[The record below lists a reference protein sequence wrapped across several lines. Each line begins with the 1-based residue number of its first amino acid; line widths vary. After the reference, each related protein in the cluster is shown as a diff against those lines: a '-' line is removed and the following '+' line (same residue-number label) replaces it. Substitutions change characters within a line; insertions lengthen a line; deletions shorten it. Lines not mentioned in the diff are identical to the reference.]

1 MHFKKKHKLATLL
14 IRFIILIFGVLMMGV
29 VLFSYHWSSKIIQ
42 QEVERTSSQASS
54 LIKHLFDYKLMTMQS
69 LQDSNAMS
77 LTLQNLL
84 ENGAE
89 RQLDFFFL
97 DVEQSDPANS
107 PDFRFVAELNGDIRW
122 SDGNSYFY
130 GLTDESLVSFAKN
143 INENSFWSFE
153 HESSIMGMRDVLLR
167 RSPIISTH
175 NGKLLGYLYVAM
187 VLNNNFSLIE
197 QMKEA
202 SNSDGIILLSDN
214 NAVASSIYEDDP
226 LYEWV
231 LQAKDGNVDVNF
243 KNYLFNITDIKIQD
257 MKTPLTVAIVQDN
270 STIQSLEASYKLG
283 LSISLVIMLCLA
295 LVIRQIIQR
304 IINAELSSLMEYA
317 RSASDHHQELKFQGS
332 SIYEFE
338 HVGTALEGAFS
349 AIKEKDKSFQ
359 DLFNFSLSPIIVW
372 GIDGKIM
379 KMNPAARKALLLE
392 DCSGALD
399 AFQSKV
405 SLYLTLVMNGETA
418 MGVNIPIENKIFR
431 WNLSSIEM
439 DSGIHSI
446 IGQGQDI
453 TALIDAEKQSNLA
466 RLEAESSANAR
477 ADFLAKMSHEIR
489 TPLNAILGVSQLL
502 KHSLTHA
509 KNKEQVDL
517 LYRSGEHLLRVL
529 NDVLDFSKIEQGKL
543 NIETS
548 DFVFSRFV
556 HPLVNIHHQLCTNK
570 KLEFDVTNEIPEET
584 VICADQVR
592 LNQVILNLLSNAI
605 KFTSSG
611 GIKLHIYFEEQESTS
626 EGKQQTDA
634 KSLCVIVQDTGI
646 GLTDMSIK
654 SMFKPFTQAEKTTT
668 REFGGSGL
676 GLAIVKNLLDMM
688 GGDIQVNSEFGK
700 GSRFKMTIP
709 VIVSEEAK
717 LDTVVEEIEH
727 HYDLFARPQRV
738 LLVEDNKSNAFIA
751 QAFCTKYNLQTDW
764 VEDGVAA
771 IEKLKVESYDLIL
784 MDNQMPNMDGV
795 EATRIIRS
803 KLGITTPIFACTAD
817 AFESTK
823 QAFMDVGANYII
835 VKPIKERPLFE
846 ALSFYKEK
854 FLNE

>member
-14 IRFIILIFGVLMMGV
+14 IRFIILIFGILMMGV
-29 VLFSYHWSSKIIQ
+29 VLFSYQWSSKIIQ

-54 LIKHLFDYKLMTMQS
+54 LIQHLFDYKLMTMQS
-69 LQDSNAMS
+69 HQDSNAMS

-89 RQLDFFFL
+89 RELDFFFL
-97 DVEQSDPANS
+97 DVEQSDPVNS
-107 PDFRFVAELNGDIRW
+107 PDFRFVTELNGDIRW

-130 GLTDESLVSFAKN
+130 GLTDDSLIEFAKSTN
-143 INENSFWSFE
+143 TNSFWFFK
-153 HESSIMGMRDVLLR
+153 HESSIMGMRDILLR
-167 RSPIISTH
+167 RSPIISTK
-175 NGKLLGYLYVAM
+175 NGQLLGYLHVAM

-202 SNSDGIILLSDN
+202 SNSDGIILLSGN

-231 LQAKDGNVDVNF
+231 LQAKDGNVDVHF
-243 KNYLFNITDIKIQD
+243 KNYLFNITDIKIHEVT
-257 MKTPLTVAIVQDN
+257 TPLSVAIVQNN
-270 STIQSLEASYKLG
+270 STVQSLEESYKVG

-304 IINAELSSLMEYA
+304 IINTELSSLMEYA
-317 RSASDHHQELKFQGS
+317 RSASDHHHDLKFQGS

-372 GIDGKIM
+372 GIDGQIM
-379 KMNPAARKALLLE
+379 KMNPAAHKALMLE
-392 DCSGALD
+392 ESDGALE
-399 AFQSKV
+399 AFQRKV

-439 DSGIHSI
+439 DSGIDSI

-453 TALIDAEKQSNLA
+453 TALIEAEKQSNLA

-502 KHSLTHA
+502 KHSLTHT

-517 LYRSGEHLLRVL
+517 LYRSGEHLLTVL

-543 NIETS
+543 HIETS

-556 HPLVNIHHQLCTNK
+556 QPLVNIHQQLCINK
-570 KLEFDVTNEIPEET
+570 QLEFSVINDIPLNT

-605 KFTSSG
+605 KFTSLGS
-611 GIKLHIYFEEQESTS
+611 IKLHFYFAEPN
-626 EGKQQTDA
+626 TD
-634 KSLCVIVQDTGI
+634 KVTRNNVQSLCVVVQDTGI
-646 GLTDMSIK
+646 GLTGESIQ
-654 SMFKPFTQAEKTTT
+654 SMFEPFTQAERTTT

-688 GGDIQVNSEFGK
+688 GGDIQVESALGQGSEFT
-700 GSRFKMTIP
+700 MTIP
-709 VIVSEEAK
+709 VTVSKNAMLDAVKEETK
-717 LDTVVEEIEH
+717 H
-727 HYDLFARPQRV
+727 NYDLFVQSQRV
-738 LLVEDNKSNAFIA
+738 LLVEDNKSNAYIA
-751 QAFCTKYNLQTDW
+751 QAFCSKYNMETDW

-771 IEKLKVESYDLIL
+771 IEKLKTVSYDLIL

-795 EATRIIRS
+795 EATRIIRRE
-803 KLGITTPIFACTAD
+803 LGIATPIFACTAD

-823 QAFMDVGANYII
+823 QAFMDAGANYII
-835 VKPIKERPLFE
+835 VKPIKEQPLFE
-846 ALSFYKEK
+846 ALSFYKSK
-854 FLNE
+854 FLPK

>member
-29 VLFSYHWSSKIIQ
+29 VLFSYQWSSKIIQ

-54 LIKHLFDYKLMTMQS
+54 LIQHLFDYKLMTMQS
-69 LQDSNAMS
+69 HQDSNAMS

-84 ENGAE
+84 ESGAE
-89 RQLDFFFL
+89 RELDFFFL
-97 DVEQSDPANS
+97 DVEQSDPVNS
-107 PDFRFVAELNGDIRW
+107 PDFRFVTELNGDIRW

-130 GLTDESLVSFAKN
+130 GLTDDSLIGFAKDTDA
-143 INENSFWSFE
+143 NSFWSFK
-153 HESSIMGMRDVLLR
+153 HESSIMGMRDILLR
-167 RSPIISTH
+167 RSPIISTK
-175 NGKLLGYLYVAM
+175 NGQLLGYLYVAM

-202 SNSDGIILLSDN
+202 SSSDGIILLSEN
-214 NAVASSIYEDDP
+214 NAVAASIYEDDP

-231 LQAKDGNVDVNF
+231 LKAKDGNVDVYF
-243 KNYLFNITDIKIQD
+243 KNYLFNITDIKIHD
-257 MKTPLTVAIVQDN
+257 VKTPLSVAIVQNN
-270 STIQSLEASYKLG
+270 STVQSLEDSYKLG

-304 IINAELSSLMEYA
+304 IINTELSSLMDYA
-317 RSASDHHQELKFQGS
+317 RSASDHHNNLKFQGS

-349 AIKEKDKSFQ
+349 SIKEKDKSFQ

-372 GIDGKIM
+372 GTDGTIM
-379 KMNPAARKALLLE
+379 KMNPAAHKALLLE
-392 DCSGALD
+392 DFDEALD

-405 SLYLTLVMNGETA
+405 SLYLTLVMKGETA
-418 MGVNIPIENKIFR
+418 MGVNIPIENKTFR

-453 TALIDAEKQSNLA
+453 TALIDAEQQSNLA

-502 KHSLTHA
+502 KHSLTHT

-517 LYRSGEHLLRVL
+517 LYRSGEHLLTVL

-543 NIETS
+543 HIETS
-548 DFVFSRFV
+548 DFVFTRFV
-556 HPLVNIHHQLCTNK
+556 QPLVNIHHQLCLNK
-570 KLEFDVTNEIPEET
+570 NLEFDVHNDIPTDT
-584 VICADQVR
+584 VICTDQVR
-592 LNQVILNLLSNAI
+592 LNQIILNLLSNAI

-611 GIKLHIYFEEQESTS
+611 SIKLHFYFGE
-626 EGKQQTDA
+626 TDNDGEA
-634 KSLCVIVQDTGI
+634 KANDRVLCVVVQDTGI
-646 GLTDMSIK
+646 GLTDVSIK
-654 SMFKPFTQAEKTTT
+654 SMFEPFTQAERTTT

-688 GGDIQVNSEFGK
+688 GGYIHVVSTLGQGSEFK
-700 GSRFKMTIP
+700 VTIP
-709 VIVSEEAK
+709 VVVSEQGQM
-717 LDTVVEEIEH
+717 DTVIEEVKH
-727 HYDLFARPQRV
+727 HYELFEEPQRV

-751 QAFCTKYNLQTDW
+751 QAFCTKYNMDTVW

-771 IEKLKVESYDLIL
+771 IEKLKVESFDLIL

-795 EATRIIRS
+795 EATRIIRNE
-803 KLGITTPIFACTAD
+803 LGIVTPIFACTAD

-823 QAFMDVGANYII
+823 QAFMDAGANYII
-835 VKPIKERPLFE
+835 VKPIKELPLFE
-846 ALSFYKEK
+846 ALSFYKER
-854 FLNE
+854 FLQQ